1 MFQNAA
7 DTLTADTAML
17 TALRANEDFDYAR
30 EMVQS
35 NFSVGQWLGSQ
46 LSNMFNSVFGSRFY
60 NDNETLIW
68 TLVGLGCIAGVA
80 ALIVRFRPVLFGSSG
95 RKTPVGY
102 EVMEDTIYG
111 VDFPAEIAAA
121 IEREDW
127 RGAVR
132 MTYLYVLK
140 QLEDDGRIIWKPSKT
155 PTQYVA
161 EVATTDFHDF
171 SNIFLRVR
179 YGNFPA
185 TRDTVDEMTRIGGNI
200 VGKALERKQETA
212 REMTSEGLEGLN
224 GRKGG
229 VG

>member
-17 TALRANEDFDYAR
+17 NALRANEDFDYTR

-35 NFSVGQWLGSQ
+35 DFSVGQWIASQ
-46 LSNMFNSVFGSRFY
+46 LSKMFDAVFGSRFY

-68 TLVGLGCIAGVA
+68 TLVVLGCIAGVA
-80 ALIVRFRPVLFGSSG
+80 ALIVRFRPALFGSSG

-102 EVMEDTIYG
+102 EVAEDTIYG

-121 IEREDW
+121 MEREDW

-140 QLEDDGRIIWKPSKT
+140 QLEDEGRIIWEPSKT
-155 PTQYVA
+155 PTQYTA
-161 EVATTDFHDF
+161 EVATTDFRYF
-171 SNIFLRVR
+171 SDMFLRVR

-185 TRDTVDEMTRIGGNI
+185 TRETIGEMTRIGGNI
-200 VGKALERKQETA
+200 VGKAPERTPDTA
-212 REMTSEGLEGLN
+212 RERTSEGLEGLN
-224 GRKGG
+224 GQKGG
-229 VG
+229 AG